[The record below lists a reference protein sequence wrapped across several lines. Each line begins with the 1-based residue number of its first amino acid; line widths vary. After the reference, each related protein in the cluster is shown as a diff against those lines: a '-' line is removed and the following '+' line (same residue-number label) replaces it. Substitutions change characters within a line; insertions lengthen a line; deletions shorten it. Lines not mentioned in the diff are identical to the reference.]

1 MPSPLVRVPS
11 EIAPL
16 VQQLCKQFR
25 QGQTDAVAAGLAAL
39 LADLE
44 GKPASRRTGGR
55 AAAPAT
61 TEPRLQERLES
72 LERRLAALESPDSG
86 PRSGV
91 IPLAAGGEDSPR
103 FDLTQLRQVPETPG
117 ETLGED
123 ALARRLG
130 LPRSELRR
138 LREAGYRHL
147 EDGDRTATYLG
158 RKGRGAA
165 HLWCLIS
172 PAHG

>member
-25 QGQTDAVAAGLAAL
+25 DGQTEAVTAGLQAL
-39 LADLE
+39 LGNLSE
-44 GKPASRRTGGR
+44 PPSGRRRPAKARSGG
-55 AAAPAT
+55 A
-61 TEPRLQERLES
+61 EEKLMQRLES
-72 LERRLAALESPDSG
+72 LERRLATLESPALG
-86 PRSGV
+86 AA
-91 IPLAAGGEDSPR
+91 PLTLPGAAEGNR
-103 FDLTQLRQVPETPG
+103 FDLERLRHRPEEPG

-130 LPRSELRR
+130 IPRQELRR
-138 LREAGYRHL
+138 LRDAGYREL
-147 EDGDRTATYLG
+147 VDGDRTATYLG

-165 HLWCLIS
+165 HLWSLVDTS
-172 PAHG
+172 GG